1 MCFYYFVELMESS
14 SINEEVEF
22 MPSASNHGAEST
34 YQVEEEDIVEEGRKR
49 TCNLLYGIIMI

>member
-1 MCFYYFVELMESS
+1 MESS

-22 MPSASNHGAEST
+22 MPSTSNHGAEST